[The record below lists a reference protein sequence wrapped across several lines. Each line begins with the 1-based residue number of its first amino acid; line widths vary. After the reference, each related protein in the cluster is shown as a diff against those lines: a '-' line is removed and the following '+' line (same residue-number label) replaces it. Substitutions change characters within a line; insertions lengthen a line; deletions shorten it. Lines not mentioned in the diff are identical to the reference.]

1 MIAPLIDIPA
11 GLEDAYHRVVSYL
24 GGNNP
29 DTIILR
35 KGSPAKQNFYLF
47 SDRSLFVKWKSIWA
61 DFDAPRKLSW
71 SDYWESLPFSP
82 HSGQNGWPGSGY
94 SAFVYINAPRYKANL
109 DLLLDPPVSNL
120 IYNGDFSL
128 GDDGWSF
135 SDWTIHD
142 GYAEIIDAPDTNILN
157 TDGAHEFIL
166 PADADVRLQF
176 DYESTDALFL
186 VQIFDT
192 YNSESVFIDFNLDGS
207 GHYDQT
213 FLTTLASPTA
223 IIQFIEYNG
232 GDVLIDNISL
242 VPAN

>member
-11 GLEDAYHRVVSYL
+11 GLEDAYHRVVSFL

-35 KGSPAKQNFYLF
+35 RQSPAKQNFYLY
-47 SDRSLFVKWKSIWA
+47 SDRSLFVKWKSIWRDLTVEQKSSWA
-61 DFDAPRKLSW
+61 DF
-71 SDYWESLPFSP
+71 WESLPFSP

-120 IYNGDFSL
+120 IFNGDFSL
-128 GDDGWSF
+128 GADGWEY

-142 GYAEIIDAPDTNILN
+142 GYAEVISAPFTNFLQTDA
-157 TDGAHEFIL
+157 GHEFIL

-176 DYESTDALFL
+176 DYESTDAFFL
-186 VQIFDT
+186 VQIYDT
-192 YNSESVFIDFNLDGS
+192 FNSESVFLDFNLSGS
-207 GHYDQT
+207 GHYDES

-223 IIQFIEYNG
+223 IIYFLEYAG
-232 GDVLIDNISL
+232 GSVLIDNISL
-242 VPAN
+242 VPSN